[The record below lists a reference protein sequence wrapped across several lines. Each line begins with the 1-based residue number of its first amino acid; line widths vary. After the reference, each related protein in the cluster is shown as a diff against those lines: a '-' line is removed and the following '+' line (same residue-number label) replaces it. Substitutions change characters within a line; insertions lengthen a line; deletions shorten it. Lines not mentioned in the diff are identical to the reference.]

1 MGRLA
6 CFLLGALVGFVVALD
21 VVVCFACI
29 AVNGRRAEMYE
40 KKRGGE

>member
-1 MGRLA
+1 MARAL
-6 CFLLGALVGFVVALD
+6 CFLLGAFVGGAVGFNVT
-21 VVVCFACI
+21 VCFACI

>member
-1 MGRLA
+1 MGGLA

-29 AVNGRRAEMYE
+29 AANGRRADSSAA
-40 KKRGGE
+40 KRETE